1 MQVVV
6 ESVSALGRRLKISVP
21 ASRVEQTFNNR
32 LNQTART
39 IKMDGFRAGK
49 VPLSMVKKRFGESIR
64 AEALEDVIRDSYV
77 AAVESQKLRVAGF
90 PSIEPFNAPQG
101 QDLEFSAIVEVY
113 PEITLNDFSALSVE
127 RPTSEVTEDD
137 VSEMI
142 ENLRRQ
148 RARFNETAE
157 AAVAQ
162 DRVTLDFEGTVG
174 GEAFAGN
181 SAQDFNLVLGSN
193 RMIPGF
199 EDQIVGMKAGEEK
212 TITVTFPADYQAENL
227 AGKEAQFKINVKKV
241 SHPELP
247 ALDDQFL
254 AAFGVTEGGIDKFR
268 ADVRKNMERELRNT
282 IRARVKSVVFD
293 AVLAANPIE
302 VPKALVQQE
311 VERQRQ
317 AAIQR
322 FGGNA
327 GNIKPEMLPNELFEE
342 ASRRSVALGLLISEI
357 IARNDVKVD
366 AERVRTLVTEIAE
379 SYEDPAEVI
388 AWYMGNAEQRSQMEA
403 AVLEDQVVDL
413 VLASAQVSD
422 KAVEYSVLLRPQQ

>member
-77 AAVESQKLRVAGF
+77 AAVESQNLRVAGF
-90 PSIEPFNAPQG
+90 PTIEPFNAAHG
-101 QDLEFSAIVEVY
+101 EVLEFTAVVEVY
-113 PEITLNDFSALSVE
+113 PEIMLNDFSALAV
-127 RPTSEVTEDD
+127 DAD

-142 ENLRRQ
+142 ESLRRQ
-148 RARFNETAE
+148 RAKFNDTDEPSAD
-157 AAVAQ
+157 Q
-162 DRVTLDFEGTVG
+162 DRVTLDFEGTVD

-181 SAQDFNLVLGSN
+181 SAQDFNLVLGSK

-199 EDQIVGMKAGEEK
+199 EEQVAGMKASEEK
-212 TITVTFPADYQAENL
+212 TISVTFPADYQAENL
-227 AGKEAQFKINVKKV
+227 AGKDAQFKINVKKV
-241 SHPELP
+241 ARPALPEL
-247 ALDDQFL
+247 DEQFL
-254 AAFGVTEGGIDKFR
+254 SAFGVTEGGVEKFR

-282 IRARVKSVVFD
+282 IRSRVKAAVFD
-293 AVLAANPIE
+293 AVLAANPVD
-302 VPKALVQQE
+302 VPQALLDQE
-311 VERQRQ
+311 IGRQREQ
-317 AAIQR
+317 AIQR

-327 GNIKPEMLPNELFEE
+327 QNIKPEMLPNELFTE
-342 ASRRSVALGLLISEI
+342 AAKRAVSLGLLLSEI
-357 IARNDVKVD
+357 IAKNEVKVD
-366 AERVRTLVTEIAE
+366 ADRVRTLVGEIAE

-388 AWYMGNAEQRSQMEA
+388 AWYLGNREQRAQVES

-413 VLASAQVSD
+413 VLAAAQVSD
-422 KAVEYSVLLRPQQ
+422 KAVSYGDLLRQQQ